1 MLPVGV
7 WLRPDE
13 FTRHTNGDQF
23 MQIIDAKD
31 GQYHVM
37 VCWDWEEG
45 KFYDEP
51 YDDWEHADAIESW
64 DVYQPEDLIVSI
76 FIEGVK

>member
-13 FTRHTNGDQF
+13 FTREGLGDNF
-23 MQIIDAKD
+23 MQIIGAKD
-31 GQYHVM
+31 DLYHVM
-37 VCWDWEEG
+37 IYWDWEDST
-45 KFYDEP
+45 FLDEP
-51 YDDWEHADAIESW
+51 YDDWKYEDEIEGW